1 MRIYIPM
8 KNFNA
13 RKDLIASISIALFTW
28 MFDRSIKTFKENFY
42 QLLQKNIRETDL
54 NTVKKIL
61 TSLVFIISATTAS
74 AQDSK
79 IAIADL
85 TWTGATA
92 IGHII
97 QAIITGPMG
106 GEAEIIKGASDG
118 SIIFASMDKGDGS
131 IDVHPDIWMPVQS
144 NNWEKYIEENN
155 TVAINK
161 PYNGTQGMFIPYYLK
176 DKITSFSDLANPA
189 IASMFDK
196 DGNGKGE
203 YWAGD
208 TSWTSTKIWQVKFK
222 SYGLDELWEPEIVSD
237 ETFKNQLKI
246 AYDNQKPILF
256 YYWTPEWIFAAYDL
270 SQIEEPLVSEGC
282 KVLNLDHQN
291 WLEASTFSCKHTD
304 AEVWIGHSKSL
315 EDRNP
320 AVARMLS
327 NIALSPETINEWTL
341 KIGRDGENPINVA
354 ESWVA
359 KNIELVNNWIYK

>member
-1 MRIYIPM
+1 
-8 KNFNA
+8 
-13 RKDLIASISIALFTW
+13 
-28 MFDRSIKTFKENFY
+28 
-42 QLLQKNIRETDL
+42 L

-61 TSLVFIISATTAS
+61 ISLVFIISATTAS

-222 SYGLDELWEPEIVSD
+222 SYGLDNYGNQKLFLMKLSKTNSRLLMTI
-237 ETFKNQLKI
+237 KNQSYFI
-246 AYDNQKPILF
+246 
-256 YYWTPEWIFAAYDL
+256 
-270 SQIEEPLVSEGC
+270 
-282 KVLNLDHQN
+282 
-291 WLEASTFSCKHTD
+291 
-304 AEVWIGHSKSL
+304 
-315 EDRNP
+315 
-320 AVARMLS
+320 
-327 NIALSPETINEWTL
+327 
-341 KIGRDGENPINVA
+341 IGRQNGYLRLMNYRKL
-354 ESWVA
+354 
-359 KNIELVNNWIYK
+359 KNHLYLKVVKF